1 MSFEKSFCSSP
12 WLHLRINSTGTYEP
26 CRWMNKVNGRKIDF
40 DNSIQTTTPLVYFQK
55 TMSGIRKEML
65 DGKPLDVCKECYVM
79 DQYDKPSGRLR
90 QLLKVGIQ
98 QDYFEKSL
106 ASSTFKN
113 SFDYSADNQ
122 GQTDRIITDWQIDLG
137 NHCNSACLYCHPHSS
152 SRLATE
158 YVQLGLTD
166 KMPPPS
172 WCDDPVLLDKFV
184 NDLISTS
191 SSISYIHFLGGETV
205 ITPGF
210 KKILTAL
217 INAGIAQDIV
227 IGFTTNLTVWSD
239 SLNELLIQ
247 FKQVHL
253 GMSVDALTPIND
265 YVRYP
270 SRSESVISYLN
281 KWVKLGKEHDWLLQL
296 RITPTCLTVHDLTTV
311 YDYAWEHNCAVESC
325 NFLYRP
331 EHMKIGVL
339 PTEYRKVI
347 IEKLTNWLAAHPT
360 DFIGK
365 IINTRDPGI
374 AQSQIV
380 QDATSYLN
388 FLIGV
393 EDESFRLPELVNFLK
408 KFESNRNN
416 SIITYLPQYE
426 QLLRSAGY

>member
-1 MSFEKSFCSSP
+1 
-12 WLHLRINSTGTYEP
+12 
-26 CRWMNKVNGRKIDF
+26 
-40 DNSIQTTTPLVYFQK
+40 
-55 TMSGIRKEML
+55 
-65 DGKPLDVCKECYVM
+65 
-79 DQYDKPSGRLR
+79 
-90 QLLKVGIQ
+90 
-98 QDYFEKSL
+98 
-106 ASSTFKN
+106 
-113 SFDYSADNQ
+113 
-122 GQTDRIITDWQIDLG
+122 
-137 NHCNSACLYCHPHSS
+137 
-152 SRLATE
+152 
-158 YVQLGLTD
+158 
-166 KMPPPS
+166 
-172 WCDDPVLLDKFV
+172 LLDKFI
-184 NDLISTS
+184 NDLVSTS
-191 SSISYIHFLGGETV
+191 SILSYIHFLGGETV

-210 KKILTAL
+210 KKILAAL
-217 INAGIAQDIV
+217 VNAGIAQDII

-239 SLNELLIQ
+239 SIVELLKQ
-247 FKQVHL
+247 FKQVNL

-270 SRSESVISYLN
+270 SQVESVLSCLN

-331 EHMKIGVL
+331 AHMKIGVL
-339 PTEYRKVI
+339 PVEHRKVI
-347 IEKLTNWLAAHPT
+347 IEKLTNWLAAHQSE
-360 DFIGK
+360 FIGK

-374 AQSQIV
+374 TQSQIV

-416 SIITYLPQYE
+416 SVITYLPQYE